1 VRSSLFLILN
11 GPLPFFV
18 YTCAGGGID
27 RSNYK
32 TQDVKMKKLFVPTA
46 AALSALLLLTGCLA
60 LQVGGGDKK
69 EERKATIGR
78 QMIDLKAARDS
89 GAITEAE
96 YEAQKAK
103 VLGEK

>member
-1 VRSSLFLILN
+1 
-11 GPLPFFV
+11 
-18 YTCAGGGID
+18 
-27 RSNYK
+27 
-32 TQDVKMKKLFVPTA
+32 MKKLFVPMA

-69 EERKATIGR
+69 EERRATIGR

>member
-1 VRSSLFLILN
+1 MRSSLFFILN
-11 GPLPFFV
+11 GPLPSFV
-18 YTCAGGGID
+18 YPCAGGGID
-27 RSNYK
+27 RPGHK
-32 TQDVKMKKLFVPTA
+32 TQNDNMKKLFVPTA

-69 EERKATIGR
+69 EERKATVGR

-96 YEAQKAK
+96 YESQKAK